1 MHSLMGTSQEAF
13 KLKASLFTLT
23 TFHLF
28 NADPVLLQQQLKPL
42 IQQTPQFFQQL
53 PIILEL
59 SSLKLSPDQR
69 IDFPAIISCLRRYGL
84 IPVGIRG
91 GNAEQQT
98 FAMQAGLAILS
109 NIKLDNSTETASKA
123 SPLPRSTAKII
134 TQPVRSGQ
142 QIYAKNSDLIVLTS
156 VSPGA
161 ELLADGNIHVYG
173 RLKGRALAG
182 VTGMQNTHIFCKT
195 LEAELIAIAGH
206 YWLSEDLQDLQQTLS
221 KGSVHISLHEERLQI
236 KSLS

>member
-28 NADPVLLQQQLKPL
+28 NADPLLIQQQLKRL
-42 IQQTPQFFQQL
+42 IEQTPQFFQQL
-53 PIILEL
+53 PIILDL
-59 SSLKLSPDQR
+59 SSLKVDLKQL

-84 IPVGIRG
+84 IPVGVRS

-98 FAMQAGLAILS
+98 FATQAGLAILA
-109 NIKLDNSTETASKA
+109 NIKPENTETHPKSL
-123 SPLPRSTAKII
+123 SPITAKLV

-161 ELLADGNIHVYG
+161 EILADGNIHIYG
-173 RLKGRALAG
+173 KLKGRALAG
-182 VTGMQNTHIFCKT
+182 VTGNKNTHIFCKN

-206 YWLSEDLQDLQQTLS
+206 YWLSEDLQDLQQTQG
-221 KGSVHISLHEERLQI
+221 KGGGVHISLQKEQLQI
-236 KSLS
+236 KTLN

>member
-1 MHSLMGTSQEAF
+1 MHSLMGTSQDAF

-28 NADPVLLQQQLKPL
+28 NADPLLLQQQLKPL
-42 IQQTPQFFQQL
+42 IEQTPHFFQQL
-53 PIILEL
+53 PIILDL
-59 SSLKLSPDQR
+59 SSLKLNPGQL
-69 IDFPAIISCLRRYGL
+69 IDFPSLISCLRRYSL

-98 FAMQAGLAILS
+98 FAIQAGLASLS
-109 NIKLDNSTETASKA
+109 NIKLDNTEPMPKAPSPTA
-123 SPLPRSTAKII
+123 STAKVI

-142 QIYAKNSDLIVLTS
+142 QIYAKNSDLIVLAS

-161 ELLADGNIHVYG
+161 ELLADGNIHIYG

-182 VTGMQNTHIFCKT
+182 ITGNPDTHIFCKT
-195 LEAELIAIAGH
+195 LEAELVAVAGH
-206 YWLSEDLQDLQQTLS
+206 YWLSEDLQDLQATLS
-221 KGSVHISLHEERLQI
+221 KGGVHISLHQERLQI
-236 KSLS
+236 KTLN

>member
-1 MHSLMGTSQEAF
+1 MHSPMGTSPEVF

-28 NADPVLLQQQLKPL
+28 NADPLHLQQQLKPL
-42 IQQTPQFFQQL
+42 IEQTPHFFQQL
-53 PIILEL
+53 PIILDI
-59 SSLKLSPDQR
+59 SSLKLNPDQLL
-69 IDFPAIISCLRRYGL
+69 DFSAIISCLRRSGL
-84 IPVGIRG
+84 IPVGVRG
-91 GNAEQQT
+91 GNAEQQAS
-98 FAMQAGLAILS
+98 AMQVGMAILS
-109 NIKLDNSTETASKA
+109 NKKLENVETSSKTTPSTP
-123 SPLPRSTAKII
+123 SPTAKII

-182 VTGMQNTHIFCKT
+182 VNGNPNTHIFCKT
-195 LEAELIAIAGH
+195 LEAELVAVAGH
-206 YWLSEDLQDLQQTLS
+206 YWLSEDLQGLQTTLS
-221 KGSVHISLHEERLQI
+221 KGSVHISLHQERLQI
-236 KSLS
+236 KTLN